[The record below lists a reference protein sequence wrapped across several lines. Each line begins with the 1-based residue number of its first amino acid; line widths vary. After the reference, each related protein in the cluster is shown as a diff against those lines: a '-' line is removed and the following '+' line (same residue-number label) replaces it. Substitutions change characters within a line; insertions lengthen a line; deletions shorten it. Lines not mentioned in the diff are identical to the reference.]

1 MTFAKCFQSVCLLL
15 ACVSMGHV
23 LYALVF
29 NNIETISMV
38 AVFCTNI
45 LNLMVANH
53 LIQNERHKEIMSVL
67 KMEEKE

>member
-23 LYALVF
+23 LCALASDS
-29 NNIETISMV
+29 IETISMV

-45 LNLMVANH
+45 LNLMIANH